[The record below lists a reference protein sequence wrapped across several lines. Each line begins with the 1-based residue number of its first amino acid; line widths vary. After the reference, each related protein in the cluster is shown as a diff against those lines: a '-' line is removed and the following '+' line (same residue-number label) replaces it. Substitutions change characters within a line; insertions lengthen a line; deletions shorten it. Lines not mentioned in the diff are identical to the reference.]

1 MPLGRWATVH
11 YQFGFPL
18 EVSPPNPEPV
28 YSPASTLILVEGALH
43 YEKDTQSSEPNA
55 LNTPLLATVVAD
67 PSLPIHLTRYDGGPA
82 PLSLGLVS
90 QGKVAPRHRR
100 GDL

>member
-67 PSLPIHLTRYDGGPA
+67 PQKQRATNLMHPGPNLGA
-82 PLSLGLVS
+82 CRSLGLS
-90 QGKVAPRHRR
+90 MGT
-100 GDL
+100 